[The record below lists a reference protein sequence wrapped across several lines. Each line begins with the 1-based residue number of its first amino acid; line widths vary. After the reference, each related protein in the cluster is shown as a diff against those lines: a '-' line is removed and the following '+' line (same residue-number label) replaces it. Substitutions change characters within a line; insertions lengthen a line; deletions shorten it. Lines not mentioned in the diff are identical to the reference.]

1 MIATTG
7 VTSRLPCYHTYRSW
21 AGGDLFDPLPRRHR
35 YVGSPDGGDPL
46 RRWGTKVGDMEG
58 AGIASGAVKAADV
71 LEVAAVIVTDPVI
84 DQIRREL
91 RRRTG
96 HNMDHAELSEL
107 ITSSVLRPDALGR
120 ARSTVVCGIP
130 VGRMEDLAG

>member
-1 MIATTG
+1 MA
-7 VTSRLPCYHTYRSW
+7 
-21 AGGDLFDPLPRRHR
+21 
-35 YVGSPDGGDPL
+35 
-46 RRWGTKVGDMEG
+46 G
-58 AGIASGAVKAADV
+58 AGMASGAGKAADI

-96 HNMDHAELSEL
+96 QNMDPAELSEL
-107 ITSSVLRPDALGR
+107 ITSSVLRQDARGR
-120 ARSTVVCGIP
+120 ARTTTVVCGIP

>member
-1 MIATTG
+1 
-7 VTSRLPCYHTYRSW
+7 
-21 AGGDLFDPLPRRHR
+21 
-35 YVGSPDGGDPL
+35 
-46 RRWGTKVGDMEG
+46 MEG
-58 AGIASGAVKAADV
+58 AGMASGAVKTADV

-96 HNMDHAELSEL
+96 HSMDPAELSEL

-120 ARSTVVCGIP
+120 ARTTTVVSGIP
-130 VGRMEDLAG
+130 VGRIEDLAG

>member
-1 MIATTG
+1 MA
-7 VTSRLPCYHTYRSW
+7 
-21 AGGDLFDPLPRRHR
+21 
-35 YVGSPDGGDPL
+35 
-46 RRWGTKVGDMEG
+46 G
-58 AGIASGAVKAADV
+58 AGTASGAVKTADV
-71 LEVAAVIVTDPVI
+71 LEVAAVIVTGPVI

-96 HNMDHAELSEL
+96 HSMDPAELSEL

-120 ARSTVVCGIP
+120 APATAVCGIP

>member
-1 MIATTG
+1 MA
-7 VTSRLPCYHTYRSW
+7 
-21 AGGDLFDPLPRRHR
+21 
-35 YVGSPDGGDPL
+35 
-46 RRWGTKVGDMEG
+46 G
-58 AGIASGAVKAADV
+58 AGMASGAGKAAGI

-96 HNMDHAELSEL
+96 QNMDPAELSEL

-120 ARSTVVCGIP
+120 DRTTTVVCGIP

>member
-1 MIATTG
+1 MA
-7 VTSRLPCYHTYRSW
+7 
-21 AGGDLFDPLPRRHR
+21 
-35 YVGSPDGGDPL
+35 
-46 RRWGTKVGDMEG
+46 G
-58 AGIASGAVKAADV
+58 AGTPSGAVKAADI

-84 DQIRREL
+84 EQIRREL

-96 HNMDHAELSEL
+96 HNMDPAELSEL

-120 ARSTVVCGIP
+120 ARSTTVVSGIP

>member
-1 MIATTG
+1 
-7 VTSRLPCYHTYRSW
+7 
-21 AGGDLFDPLPRRHR
+21 
-35 YVGSPDGGDPL
+35 
-46 RRWGTKVGDMEG
+46 MEG
-58 AGIASGAVKAADV
+58 AAAASGAVRTADV
-71 LEVAAVIVTDPVI
+71 LEVAAVIVTGPVI

-96 HNMDHAELSEL
+96 HSMDPVELSEL

-120 ARSTVVCGIP
+120 ARAATVVCGIP